1 MTSKKG
7 YLKVLARNYFLFK
20 KSSFSAFAF
29 LLLEPLFYLLAF
41 GLGLGSFITNVEG
54 VSYIDYFFPGLLCAT
69 AVLIPFF
76 ETALLQF
83 SKPSRKKLY
92 SLWLM
97 TPISR
102 KDIIIGE
109 ILWATTKG
117 SIATLAVILV
127 ATPFGL
133 VQSWLIIPCFFILMI
148 ISFLFASLGAVIV
161 SFAESEFS
169 IFCSPSTLILPLIL
183 ISGVLYSIDTLA
195 LPLKVMTYLLPLSH
209 GTEAVRGLLRGTVSM
224 MFLFHLVYLLVAAS
238 VLFRM
243 AIQRLEK
250 NLTV

>member
-1 MTSKKG
+1 MISKKG
-7 YLKVLARNYFLFK
+7 YLKVLARNYFFFK

-41 GLGLGSFITNVEG
+41 GFGLGSFINNIEG
-54 VSYIDYFFPGLLCAT
+54 ISYIDYFFPGLLCAT

-83 SKPSRKKLY
+83 SKSSRKKLY

-109 ILWATTKG
+109 ILWATAKG
-117 SIATLAVILV
+117 SLATLAVILV
-127 ATPFGL
+127 AVPFGL
-133 VQSWLIIPCFFILMI
+133 VQSWLIIPCFFILLL

-161 SFAESEFS
+161 SFEESGLS

-183 ISGVLYSIDTLA
+183 ISGVFYSIDTLA
-195 LPLKVMTYLLPLSH
+195 LPLKVITYLLPLSH
-209 GTEAVRGLLRGTVSM
+209 GTEAVRGLMGGTVSM
-224 MFLFHLVYLLVAAS
+224 MFVFHLIYLLVGAS
-238 VLFRM
+238 VLFQI